1 LFRLIVRCFCAQVRG
16 FLLAAWLTEET
27 PDRQA
32 TLEEAMRLIAD
43 GTIRLEAGAH
53 AAS

>member
-1 LFRLIVRCFCAQVRG
+1 MRCLGTQVRG

-43 GTIRLEAGAH
+43 GNIKLEAGANPRLGC
-53 AAS
+53 